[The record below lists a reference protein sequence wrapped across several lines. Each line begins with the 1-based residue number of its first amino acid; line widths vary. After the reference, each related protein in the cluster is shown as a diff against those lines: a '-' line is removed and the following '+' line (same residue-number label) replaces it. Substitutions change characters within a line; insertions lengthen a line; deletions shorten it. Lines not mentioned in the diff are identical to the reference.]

1 MPLNLVHV
9 QSVYCGS
16 IDGRSR
22 IFYQLINSL
31 WLNDINEMHSP
42 NFIRVM
48 LTTKWSY
55 LTEKARKLIHKRK
68 EKLLGGRKNP
78 GNSAISCKFPNVVDN
93 PDYWYIRMV
102 LLNAEESL
110 LPTLKTMFIH
120 KFVVKNNRNE
130 HEEWPKIQHECEW
143 TVSAEKWMGSTTFQ
157 IPHQLEFNNLK
168 SVHCLLDIYCSN

>member
-1 MPLNLVHV
+1 MRCILQILSGSCWRLNGHTW
-9 QSVYCGS
+9 Q
-16 IDGRSR
+16 RK
-22 IFYQLINSL
+22 QEN
-31 WLNDINEMHSP
+31 W
-42 NFIRVM
+42 FI
-48 LTTKWSY
+48 KGKKNY
-55 LTEKARKLIHKRK
+55 LEDAKT
-68 EKLLGGRKNP
+68 LG
-78 GNSAISCKFPNVVDN
+78 ILQFPNVVDN